1 VTLVTNP
8 EVRGRPSAQAI
19 DEAKRAK
26 LAPLLDLVGSDLQKV
41 NEEILRRMDS
51 EVPLIPEL
59 AGHLIAS
66 GGKRIRPMLTLGA
79 ARLCGYGG
87 GRHILLAACVEFI
100 HTATLLH
107 DDVVDESDMRRG
119 RATANTVWGNQPS
132 VLVGDFLFSRSFQ
145 LMVETRSI
153 EVLRILANAASVIA
167 EGEVLQL
174 TTQNDVETTQER
186 YLQVVEA
193 KTAALFRAACRV
205 GAVIAN
211 RPVAEADALE
221 DFGLNLGVAFQ
232 LVDDALDYAAEQQ
245 ELGKSIG
252 DDFREGKMTLPVV
265 LAMQRG
271 TAEERAFWTRT
282 MADLEQDDADLGRA
296 IDLLERHNAVADAIA
311 LAGRYGERAI
321 AALDIF
327 PGSETRNAMQSVVE
341 FCIERR
347 H

>member
-1 VTLVTNP
+1 MV
-8 EVRGRPSAQAI
+8 A
-19 DEAKRAK
+19 
-26 LAPLLDLVGSDLQKV
+26 
-41 NEEILRRMDS
+41 
-51 EVPLIPEL
+51 
-59 AGHLIAS
+59 
-66 GGKRIRPMLTLGA
+66 
-79 ARLCGYGG
+79 
-87 GRHILLAACVEFI
+87 
-100 HTATLLH
+100 
-107 DDVVDESDMRRG
+107 VVLN

>member
-1 VTLVTNP
+1 MTALP
-8 EVRGRPSAQAI
+8 IQDVRSRPTAQAL
-19 DEAKRAK
+19 DAAKRAK
-26 LAPLLDLVGSDLQKV
+26 LAPLLALVGPDLDRV

-51 EVPLIPEL
+51 DVPLIPQL

-79 ARLCGYGG
+79 ARLCNYGG

-119 RATANTVWGNQPS
+119 AATANRVWGNQAS

-153 EVLRILANAASVIA
+153 EVLRTLSNAAAVIA

-174 TTQNDVETTQER
+174 STQNDVETTQAR

-205 GAVIAN
+205 GAIVAN
-211 RPVAEADALE
+211 RPLAEADALE
-221 DFGLNLGVAFQ
+221 RFGLNLGIAFQ

-245 ELGKSIG
+245 ELGKTVG

-265 LAMQRG
+265 LAIQRG
-271 TAEERAFWTRT
+271 DAEERAFWKRT
-282 MADLEQDDADLGRA
+282 MADLEQGTDDLPRA
-296 IDLLERHNAVADAIA
+296 IDLLERHGAIADSIA
-311 LAGRYGERAI
+311 LAGRYGEQAI
-321 AALDIF
+321 AALDSF
-327 PGSETRNAMQSVVE
+327 PESETRAAMQAVVE

>member
-1 VTLVTNP
+1 MNLLTST

-19 DEAKRAK
+19 DQAKRAK
-26 LAPLLDLVGSDLQKV
+26 LAPLLDLVGTDLARV
-41 NEEILRRMDS
+41 NDEILRRMDS
-51 EVPLIPEL
+51 DVALIPEL

-87 GRHILLAACVEFI
+87 SRHVLLAACVEFI

-119 RATANTVWGNQPS
+119 QATANTVWGNQAS

-174 TTQNDVETTQER
+174 TTQNDVATTKER

-193 KTAALFRAACRV
+193 KTSALFRAACRV

-211 RPVAEADALE
+211 RPPEEADAL
-221 DFGLNLGVAFQ
+221 DAFGLNLGIAFQ

-245 ELGKSIG
+245 ELGKTIG

-271 TAEERAFWTRT
+271 SDEERAFWTRT
-282 MADLEQDDADLGRA
+282 MAELEQDEADLAHA
-296 IDLLERHNAVADAIA
+296 IALLERHGAVADAIA

-321 AALDIF
+321 AALDMF
-327 PGSETRNAMQSVVE
+327 PESDVRLAMQSVVE